1 MATSKS
7 RIIVPLLL
15 AASIAHTAYGQV
27 PTSGK
32 DPLGAARDLYASARY
47 DEALAVLND
56 LRPTDA
62 ANSPSDRR
70 SIEQYRSLCLL
81 ALGRG
86 QEAESAIAAV
96 VTADPT
102 YQPNETDASP
112 RVRAAFSDVRRRL
125 LPEIVTTRY
134 AAAKQ
139 SFDRKDYQIAE
150 QMFREVIALLN
161 DPDMGGRLSDLRT
174 LSSGFLDLSV
184 AAAAPPPEPVK
195 KEAAS
200 APPPPPAAPQPDPN
214 RIYTVD
220 DRDVTAPQAVR
231 QDVPRIPP
239 NLALQAHERGV
250 LEVVID
256 ERGRVIT
263 MNIRMSVH
271 PMYDTLLMTSARD
284 WRYQP
289 ATLNGKPVKY
299 RKLIQINV
307 TKSD

>member
-1 MATSKS
+1 MATPTR

-15 AASIAHTAYGQV
+15 AGSIARAALGQV

-32 DPLGAARDLYASARY
+32 DPLAAARDLYASARY

-56 LRPTDA
+56 LRPSDP
-62 ANSPSDRR
+62 ANAGSDRR

-86 QEAESAIAAV
+86 AEAESAIAAV
-96 VTADPT
+96 VTTDPT
-102 YQPNETDASP
+102 YLPSETDASP

-125 LPEIVTTRY
+125 LPELVTTRY
-134 AAAKQ
+134 ALAKAA
-139 SFDRKDYQIAE
+139 FDRKDYATAE
-150 QMFREVIALLN
+150 PLFRQVIALL
-161 DPDMGGRLSDLRT
+161 DDSDMGGRLGDLRT

-195 KEAAS
+195 KEV
-200 APPPPPAAPQPDPN
+200 APPPPPSAPVPDPN
-214 RIYTVD
+214 RIYTID
-220 DRDVTAPQAVR
+220 DHNVVAPVAMR

-239 NLALQAHERGV
+239 ALAMQAHERGV
-250 LEVVID
+250 LDIIID
-256 ERGRVIT
+256 ERGRVAT
-263 MNIRMSVH
+263 MTVRVSVH
-271 PMYDTLLMTSARD
+271 PMYDTLLMTAARD

-289 ATLNGKPVKY
+289 ATMAGKPVKY

-307 TKSD
+307 TKTN